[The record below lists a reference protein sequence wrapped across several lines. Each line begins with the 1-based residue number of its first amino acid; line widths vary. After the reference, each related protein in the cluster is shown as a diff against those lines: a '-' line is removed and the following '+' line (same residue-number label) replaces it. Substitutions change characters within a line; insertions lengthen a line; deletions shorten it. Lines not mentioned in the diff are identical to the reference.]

1 MKSRILSA
9 CLAIGVLAFGSA
21 GAFAA
26 VGHVSAAVSAHRHA
40 THHKAK
46 KAKRHRHA
54 RHHRRAHHA
63 VAGSRTASAPAA
75 SAPASTAA
83 AAPAEGR
90 SAAAQEYGTRPGKG
104 CGDKN
109 HDHTGPPGNPSN
121 TDCPNHP

>member
-9 CLAIGVLAFGSA
+9 CLAVGVLAFGSA

-26 VGHVSAAVSAHRHA
+26 VGHVNAAGASHHHA
-40 THHKAK
+40 AKHKAK
-46 KAKRHRHA
+46 KAKRHHA

-63 VAGSRTASAPAA
+63 AAGSHAATAPASSAAPAA
-75 SAPASTAA
+75 AA
-83 AAPAEGR
+83 AGEGR

-121 TDCPNHP
+121 TSCPPHP